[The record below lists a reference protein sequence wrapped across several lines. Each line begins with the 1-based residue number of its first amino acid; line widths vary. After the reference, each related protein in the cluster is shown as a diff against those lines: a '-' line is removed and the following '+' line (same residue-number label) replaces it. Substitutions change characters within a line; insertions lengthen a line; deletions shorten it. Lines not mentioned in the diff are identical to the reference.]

1 MRKVY
6 LDQDNALIEVK
17 MPLKMNKKGRLRG
30 PGTTV
35 IRLSQVEKERGVIS
49 KPKPFSKLSPL

>member
-1 MRKVY
+1 
-6 LDQDNALIEVK
+6 

>member
-1 MRKVY
+1 
-6 LDQDNALIEVK
+6 
-17 MPLKMNKKGRLRG
+17 MPLKMNKKGKLRG